1 MPHRRRNDKDVAWK
15 EVGKGGEGK
24 GRCHSYV
31 DLHSSDGSR
40 QRLLD
45 FILCANERIN
55 QRVKSSWNDATL
67 ILMLAPPSVG
77 YGYGIYVRTWYP
89 SRNALTNYPNGGGSA
104 LVNIVRLRRSM
115 SNLCQKFAILWHI
128 GGTLIP
134 FSCPLPQLHSPTL
147 DIIPG
152 SVTHLF
158 VPCFHKVNNLRVF
171 DWHSIENYLSHCV
184 NQGSASH
191 ITNQTSASDLNWHT
205 ISKYICVCMWPL
217 SELTSCAS
225 EIQLRC
231 QFVNLIC
238 LSLPV
243 DFSTRSLA
251 LSLSF
256 SLLKLQSLN
265 FLTLMNGK
273 DPVKINENT
282 IPRNIL
288 IKDAESRRRAGSTL
302 I

>member
-1 MPHRRRNDKDVAWK
+1 MKLLLCLMPHRRRNDKDVAWK
-15 EVGKGGEGK
+15 EVGKGKGK
-24 GRCHSYV
+24 RRCHSHV

-77 YGYGIYVRTWYP
+77 YGYGLYVRTWYP

-104 LVNIVRLRRSM
+104 LVNIVGLRRSM

-134 FSCPLPQLHSPTL
+134 FSCPSPSPIL
-147 DIIPG
+147 GIIPG

-205 ISKYICVCMWPL
+205 ISKYIYVYACGH
-217 SELTSCAS
+217 
-225 EIQLRC
+225 C
-231 QFVNLIC
+231 Q
-238 LSLPV
+238 SRLPV
-243 DFSTRSLA
+243 
-251 LSLSF
+251 
-256 SLLKLQSLN
+256 
-265 FLTLMNGK
+265 
-273 DPVKINENT
+273 PVKFNWGVS
-282 IPRNIL
+282 L
-288 IKDAESRRRAGSTL
+288 
-302 I
+302 